1 MRQSNAAIIPPSSLH
16 LMRPMKLFRSYHTSS
31 NSSRGK
37 NPRSSLSTK
46 GNPRSRPSTRGNE
59 EMRGRE
65 DGKDEQGSTEKAKE
79 HPEVPDVVIGMQ
91 DERGRKGT

>member
-1 MRQSNAAIIPPSSLH
+1 MR
-16 LMRPMKLFRSYHTSS
+16 R
-31 NSSRGK
+31 
-37 NPRSSLSTK
+37 
-46 GNPRSRPSTRGNE
+46 
-59 EMRGRE
+59 RE